1 LFKRNKYL
9 ITVVGPT
16 AVGKTS
22 LCLKIAKKFDTE
34 IISADSRQFYRE
46 TNLGTAKPSIQELE
60 EVKHHYIGHKSVF
73 DTYDVKA
80 FERDTLALLEGFYK
94 EKDLA
99 ILTGGSGLFIDAICN
114 GMDEIPDVDT
124 ELRQKLIGSYQENG
138 IVFLQKELQLYDPV
152 YFSEVDLNNPQ
163 RLMRALEVCMGTGKP
178 YSSFRK
184 KSKIQRPFQVIKI
197 GLKREREELYGRIEQ
212 RMDAMIAQ
220 GLFEEAASLFEY
232 RHLNALHTVGYTEI
246 FGYLEGKY
254 DKDEAI
260 RLLKRNSRRYA
271 KRQMTWFK
279 RDADMTWF
287 HPEQDSEIITF
298 ISKKII

>member
-114 GMDEIPDVDT
+114 GMDEIPDVDP

>member
-1 LFKRNKYL
+1 MFKRNKYL

>member
-80 FERDTLALLEGFYK
+80 FERDALSLLEGFYK

-114 GMDEIPDVDT
+114 GMDEIPDVDP

-287 HPEQDSEIITF
+287 HPEQESEIITF